1 MDYLSDANRRKV
13 LIVLPEPVDD
23 RLESLTRVARAA
35 RIQVSRSQLLAALVA
50 SAPTDPA
57 RLARVM
63 HHYLAQ
69 DVQVFSQEHPG
80 TDLPQILHPGAK
92 RGRANRRNRE
102 RAGPEAT
109 DSESSSPQVSPLRDT
124 THPGSF

>member
-69 DVQVFSQEHPG
+69 DVQVFSHEHPG
-80 TDLPQILHPGAK
+80 ADLPQILHPGAK
-92 RGRANRRNRE
+92 RRRANRRNRE
-102 RAGPEAT
+102 RTGPEAT
-109 DSESSSPQVSPLRDT
+109 GSESSSP
-124 THPGSF
+124 

>member
-13 LIVLPEPVDD
+13 LFVLPEPVDD

-69 DVQVFSQEHPG
+69 DAQVFSQEHPRDG
-80 TDLPQILHPGAK
+80 LASDPAPRSQA
-92 RGRANRRNRE
+92 RAR
-102 RAGPEAT
+102 
-109 DSESSSPQVSPLRDT
+109 
-124 THPGSF
+124 

>member
-80 TDLPQILHPGAK
+80 ADLPQILHPGAK

-109 DSESSSPQVSPLRDT
+109 GSESSSP
-124 THPGSF
+124 

>member
-1 MDYLSDANRRKV
+1 MDYLSDAHRRKV
-13 LIVLPEPVDD
+13 LVVLPEPIDD

-80 TDLPQILHPGAK
+80 MDLPQIRRPGAK
-92 RGRANRRNRE
+92 RGRANQRNHE
-102 RAGPEAT
+102 HADPEAT
-109 DSESSSPQVSPLRDT
+109 GRETRFP
-124 THPGSF
+124 

>member
-1 MDYLSDANRRKV
+1 MDYLSDADRRKA

-69 DVQVFSQEHPG
+69 
-80 TDLPQILHPGAK
+80 AC
-92 RGRANRRNRE
+92 R
-102 RAGPEAT
+102 
-109 DSESSSPQVSPLRDT
+109 SSPRSTPGRTCLRSCT
-124 THPGSF
+124 PEPSAGALTGATASAPVLRRLAVNPAPRKSARYGI